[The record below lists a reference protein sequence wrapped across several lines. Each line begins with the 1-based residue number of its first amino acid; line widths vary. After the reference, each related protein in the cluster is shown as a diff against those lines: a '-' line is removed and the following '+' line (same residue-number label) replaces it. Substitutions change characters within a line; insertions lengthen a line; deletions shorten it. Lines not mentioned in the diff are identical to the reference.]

1 MEERRPGFSAM
12 LPLIWDMTCGDEVT
26 MTESSDAHRVTALV
40 YDGMKLLDLAGPLEV
55 FAEAGHY
62 GARYQL
68 EVRSIDGNEVVSS
81 TGLRVPVNG
90 PISEVGKVGTA
101 LIVGGDIFP
110 VTPVPRELAAAAAT
124 LARCAE
130 RTASICTGAFVLA
143 EAGLL
148 DGRRAT
154 THWRHARI
162 LASAFPG
169 VRVEP
174 DAIFVEDGRVF
185 TSAGVSAGVD
195 LALALVERDHGE
207 ELARM
212 VAQSLVVFLQR
223 PGGQSQFSPS
233 LAAPRP
239 ATPALRQ
246 VTDAIAAD
254 PSGDHSVAALAG
266 RMHVS
271 PRHLSRMFQDEL
283 GVSPAK
289 YVESVRV
296 DAAIRL
302 LHEGQS
308 VTATAQRVGIGS
320 SESLRRAF
328 LTRVGV
334 SPRAY
339 QQRFRATRS

>member
-1 MEERRPGFSAM
+1 
-12 LPLIWDMTCGDEVT
+12 MTTGATGV
-26 MTESSDAHRVTALV
+26 HRVTALV

-55 FAEAGHY
+55 FAEAGRF

-68 EVRSIDGNEVVSS
+68 EVRSIDGNDVLSS

-90 PISEVGKVGTA
+90 PISEVVEVETA

-110 VTPVPRELAAAAAT
+110 VTPVPDDLAAAAAS
-124 LARCAE
+124 LARCAG
-130 RTASICTGAFVLA
+130 RTASVCTGAFILA

-162 LASAFPG
+162 LAAAFPD

-174 DAIFVEDGRVF
+174 DAIFVEDRGVF

-195 LALALVERDHGE
+195 LALALVERDHGA
-207 ELARM
+207 ELARV
-212 VAQSLVVFLQR
+212 VAQALVVFLQR

-233 LAAPRP
+233 LATPRP
-239 ATPALRQ
+239 GTPALRQ

-254 PSGDHSVAALAG
+254 PSGNHSVSALAA

-271 PRHLSRMFQDEL
+271 ARHLSRMFQEEL
-283 GVSPAK
+283 GVSPGK

-308 VTATAQRVGIGS
+308 VTATARQVGIGS
-320 SESLRRAF
+320 PESLRRAF

-339 QQRFRATRS
+339 QQRFRASRS

>member
-1 MEERRPGFSAM
+1 M
-12 LPLIWDMTCGDEVT
+12 LPLIWDMTSGDEVT
-26 MTESSDAHRVTALV
+26 MGTDEHRVTALV

-55 FAEAGHY
+55 FAEAGRY
-62 GARYQL
+62 GARYRI
-68 EVRSIDGNEVVSS
+68 EVRSVDGRDVLSS
-81 TGLRVPVNG
+81 AGLRVPVHG
-90 PISEVGKVGTA
+90 PIAEVGAVGTA
-101 LIVGGDIFP
+101 LIVGGDLFP
-110 VTPVPRELAAAAAT
+110 VTPVPLELIDAAAF
-124 LARCAE
+124 LADSAG

-148 DGRRAT
+148 NGRRAT

-162 LASAFPG
+162 LASAFPE

-174 DAIFVEDGRVF
+174 DAIFVQDGRVF

-233 LAAPRP
+233 LATPRP
-239 ATPALRQ
+239 DTPALRQ
-246 VTDAIAAD
+246 VTDEIAAD
-254 PSGDHSVAALAG
+254 PSGNHSVATLAA
-266 RMHVS
+266 RLHVS
-271 PRHLSRMFQDEL
+271 PRHLSRMFSEEL

-302 LHEGQS
+302 LHEGRS
-308 VTATAQRVGIGS
+308 VTATARQVGIGS
-320 SESLRRAF
+320 PETLRRAF

-339 QQRFRATRS
+339 QQRFRATRGS